1 MGRKRRPRSC
11 GVTLMEILVVLSI
24 IMILASLTI
33 ASISILKTKAKRNA
47 AESLLNGL
55 SLAIEQFEADNTP
68 GHIKDTDGPYVA
80 FDPYHGV
87 KNLRVALSGAYKCPN
102 CGFVY
107 DPYAFIYTGVAGGG
121 SNDTLSVSAANTW
134 TSGEFV
140 GKYVVVTRAPR
151 ADLVLS
157 PQGDMQEIESND
169 DNEINIKDQWTSSIP
184 VSGWSTSVPQ
194 AGDHFII
201 TYESAELV
209 LPFQN
214 LPNTWVCPGKVGNNW
229 VPCGT
234 AKTRF
239 VRGKNYIEWI
249 TPDKIGHGIVE
260 LDLNH
265 DGDTDDSGEKNI
277 NVWGAILDPWGQPLI
292 YYSQFD
298 KSESPD
304 AWRAKEEFLRLVKD
318 NELLLSVA
326 GQYVLD
332 SYGPD

>member
-1 MGRKRRPRSC
+1 MRARTKVAMGRRRGPRSC
-11 GVTLMEILVVLSI
+11 GVTLMEILVVLAI

-55 SLAIEQFEADNTP
+55 SLAIEQFEADNPP
-68 GHIKDTDGPYVA
+68 GHIKDTDGPYLPA
-80 FDPYHGV
+80 DPYHGI
-87 KNLRVALSGAYKCPN
+87 KNLRVALSGEYKCPN
-102 CGFVY
+102 CGYVY
-107 DPYAFIYTGVAGGG
+107 DPYHYAE
-121 SNDTLSVSAANTW
+121 NDVDTDGNP
-134 TSGEFV
+134 G
-140 GKYVVVTRAPR
+140 
-151 ADLVLS
+151 LV
-157 PQGDMQEIESND
+157 I
-169 DNEINIKDQWTSSIP
+169 
-184 VSGWSTSVPQ
+184 
-194 AGDHFII
+194 
-201 TYESAELV
+201 
-209 LPFQN
+209 PFQN
-214 LPNTWVCPGKVGNNW
+214 LPNDWECPDCRTEGDETLKD
-229 VPCGT
+229 
-234 AKTRF
+234 RF

-298 KSESPD
+298 KTELPD
-304 AWRAKEEFLRLVKD
+304 EWRAKFPQLVKD